1 MSSFQRSTIAA
12 SCLSACEIQRA
23 HIFEEGLS
31 PPPPPP
37 PPGASGAKVDGDVM
51 LEKAGS
57 NNS

>member
-1 MSSFQRSTIAA
+1 MRIPSMSSFQRSTIAA

-31 PPPPPP
+31 L